1 VLRSSLLKKS
11 IGVTLIELMMVL
23 TVISILVAVAYPSFQ
38 NQMMENRRTDGQKI
52 LLEVMHEQ
60 QKFFSNNSR
69 YTADLVAGGTV
80 GLSYPD
86 PNGDGSVV
94 SDKEFYLVTA
104 SVCDVPTPISEC
116 VLLTATAQGGQVSDG
131 DLTYNSRNEKTPVSH
146 W

>member
-1 VLRSSLLKKS
+1 MLYLSLFKKS
-11 IGVTLIELMMVL
+11 IGVTLVELMMVL
-23 TVISILVAVAYPSFQ
+23 AAVSILVAVSYPSFE
-38 NQMMENRRTDGQKI
+38 NQMRENRRTDGQKI

-69 YTADLVAGGTV
+69 YTADLVAGGTI
-80 GLSYPD
+80 GLSFPD

-104 SVCDVPTPISEC
+104 SVCDVPTPITEC
-116 VLLTATAQGGQVSDG
+116 VLLTATAQAGQVSDG
-131 DLTYNSRNEKTPVSH
+131 DLTYNSRNVKTPMSH